1 MAQTIEGESGKGQT
15 RPVWKD
21 HNLHVIWCVTLMA
34 VLGSSSI
41 APALPRVVQELGV
54 SPGQVGLL
62 ITVFTLPGVFLTSV
76 AGALSNRF
84 GRREI
89 LVPSL
94 VLFGMSV
101 RTPQPAT
108 TNFQAFLGQRRHM
121 RDAQRVIHN
130 MLWKIL

>member
-1 MAQTIEGESGKGQT
+1 
-15 RPVWKD
+15 
-21 HNLHVIWCVTLMA
+21 MA

-41 APALPRVVQELGV
+41 APALPKVVQELGV

-76 AGALSNRF
+76 AGALSDRF
-84 GRREI
+84 GRRKI

-94 VLFGMSV
+94 MLFSISV

-108 TNFQAFLGQRRHM
+108 TNFQAFSVNVVICGTRRELST
-121 RDAQRVIHN
+121 ICCG
-130 MLWKIL
+130 KFCKYGG